1 PKHTQTPSGNR
12 PPPTSTTTTA
22 ATAAAATRHSR
33 TSSSVSS
40 STPTTTTTAITTTT
54 TAAAR
59 PPPPTSHAHTASS
72 ASVSGGTAPAPSRK
86 SFLPQRHLTSRRS
99 PERTVPVTPLLPPP
113 PKAQVAPDMAP
124 TTATTT
130 TLLPPPARDASVVR
144 PNNTSPSRR
153 RRDSLR
159 SSPARRGTLGGA
171 GAGAGA
177 GAAVKAQSVASNEG
191 SRSLAHQQQ
200 QASSTERSNT
210 GQARAA
216 AAAATQVP
224 PATRLDR
231 SASLRQ
237 TAPARVASTAARHTR
252 NRSQVLVGTGQQ
264 AGGGGAAKNAPA
276 ESASRAAKPSFNMYQ
291 QHYSPK
297 KSAPKAAVGSVSTVA
312 AGDSNVMQALPPHI
326 PPLQVELLQL
336 LLLHAEGLQAKR
348 KWEASMDAKCRELH
362 SSVVKTYQSVLAT
375 ERAVQRDRNVAALE
389 QFAGDVHACNG
400 RYDFATQI
408 QMLSRVIQEVSDLT
422 QSRDGRYN
430 VVIQEFE
437 EWSAHVNEV
446 KQNRMRKTGELQFI
460 DPLRDGWRNDVAA
473 LSAKLELCSRELD
486 CVEIRTATTTQGDDR
501 SGYHA
506 SALARAVTGHRE
518 LIRSM
523 IDELDVIAKIESEVT
538 MMERSWVTRTVD
550 SLRIDIAPGQDGDMR
565 IPAWKKT

>member
-1 PKHTQTPSGNR
+1 PKHTQTTSGNR
-12 PPPTSTTTTA
+12 PSPTSTTTTA
-22 ATAAAATRHSR
+22 ATAAATRHSR

-40 STPTTTTTAITTTT
+40 STPTTTTTAITTT
-54 TAAAR
+54 AAR
-59 PPPPTSHAHTASS
+59 PPPPTSHAHTAS
-72 ASVSGGTAPAPSRK
+72 ASVSGGTVPAPSRK

-99 PERTVPVTPLLPPP
+99 PERTVPVAPPPP
-113 PKAQVAPDMAP
+113 PKAQVAPDIAP
-124 TTATTT
+124 TTTTMATP
-130 TLLPPPARDASVVR
+130 LLPPPPAMDASVMR
-144 PNNTSPSRR
+144 PNTSPSR

-159 SSPARRGTLGGA
+159 SSPARRGTLGG
-171 GAGAGA
+171 GAGTGA
-177 GAAVKAQSVASNEG
+177 AAAVKAESVASNEG
-191 SRSLAHQQQ
+191 SRSLTHQQQ

-216 AAAATQVP
+216 AAAAQVP

-252 NRSQVLVGTGQQ
+252 NRSQVLVGSGQQ
-264 AGGGGAAKNAPA
+264 AGGGAGAGAAAAAKNAPA
-276 ESASRAAKPSFNMYQ
+276 EGASRAAKPSFNMYQ
-291 QHYSPK
+291 QHYSPRK
-297 KSAPKAAVGSVSTVA
+297 PAPKAAVNSASTVA
-312 AGDSNVMQALPPHI
+312 AGDSNVAQALPLHI

-336 LLLHAEGLQAKR
+336 LLLHSEGLQAKR

-389 QFAGDVHACNG
+389 QFAADVQACNG

-422 QSRDGRYN
+422 ESRDGRYN

-437 EWSAHVNEV
+437 EWSAHVKEV
-446 KQNRMRKTGELQFI
+446 KQSRTQKTGGLQFI
-460 DPLRDGWRNDVAA
+460 DTLRDGWRNDVAA

-486 CVEIRTATTTQGDDR
+486 CVEIRTATTQGDDR

-506 SALARAVTGHRE
+506 SALVRAVTGHRE

-523 IDELDVIAKIESEVT
+523 IDELDVIATIESEVT

-550 SLRIDIAPGQDGDMR
+550 SLRIDIAPGQDGDLR

>member
-1 PKHTQTPSGNR
+1 PKHTQTTSGNR

-22 ATAAAATRHSR
+22 ATAAATRHSR

-40 STPTTTTTAITTTT
+40 STPTTTTTAITATTT
-54 TAAAR
+54 AAR

-216 AAAATQVP
+216 AAAATTQVP

-237 TAPARVASTAARHTR
+237 TAPARVAPTAARHTR

-264 AGGGGAAKNAPA
+264 AGGGGAAQNAPA

-389 QFAGDVHACNG
+389 QFAADVQACNG

-437 EWSAHVNEV
+437 EWSAHVKEV
-446 KQNRMRKTGELQFI
+446 KQNRTQRNGGLQFI

-486 CVEIRTATTTQGDDR
+486 CVEIRTATTTTQGDDR